1 MKNYDFLKKPIKYS
15 YTISGYLSLNE
26 ILYDFVYKMQN
37 IKDENKLGDIEHKI
51 KLMYKFISIRF
62 ILLLS
67 FSLSLVL
74 FQDMDITYKCIIY
87 LVTSSHI
94 LYLLIWQIAYFF
106 KLSNYIDDISREE
119 LDSSDELIF
128 SLINFFEIIICF
140 SIIFLLIFNN
150 QNITDSITEIS
161 HLYFSFSNLTTL
173 NGGDI
178 YTPKTYLS
186 QLLSIIEAMVGVL
199 YLIINFPILIQNTH
213 KLKNDN

>member
-150 QNITDSITEIS
+150 QNITNSITEIS

-186 QLLSIIEAMVGVL
+186 QLLSIIEATVGVL